1 MPNHF
6 GETPQPTT
14 HATRSITVL
23 VANDVAG
30 MIIWSSY
37 NVNGLIFTKLL
48 FMLSNVMRM
57 SGRCTQPKPAGP
69 AASMTT
75 SRLGQEENR
84 KENHTKALDSR
95 NVSRRNC

>member
-1 MPNHF
+1 
-6 GETPQPTT
+6 
-14 HATRSITVL
+14 
-23 VANDVAG
+23 
-30 MIIWSSY
+30 
-37 NVNGLIFTKLL
+37 LL